1 MDKKYL
7 KLPPGNGPVFKMYV
21 QVGLG
26 GVFLNIT
33 FVNRPANWGIDSWL
47 FCRFAKETTFNNH
60 WVTKKSTDHKII
72 GILGLKI
79 TGN

>member
-1 MDKKYL
+1 MFSSWWFFKQTHLKNMRQSNCIMKPRDFGVKMDKKYL

-33 FVNRPANWGIDSWL
+33 FVNRPANWGIDS
-47 FCRFAKETTFNNH
+47 
-60 WVTKKSTDHKII
+60 
-72 GILGLKI
+72 
-79 TGN
+79 